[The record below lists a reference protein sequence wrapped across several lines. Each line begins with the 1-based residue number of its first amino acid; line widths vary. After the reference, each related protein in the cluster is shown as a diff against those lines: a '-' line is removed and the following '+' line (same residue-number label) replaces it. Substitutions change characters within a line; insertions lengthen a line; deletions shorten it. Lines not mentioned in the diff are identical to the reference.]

1 MLIDLIDDLNWLAVL
16 VATVAWFA
24 FAAIWYSIPP
34 ISAAWQRAAKITPQS
49 GAGSMP
55 PPSTM
60 IGTLV
65 AYLATTV
72 LIGLLLAALG
82 ITEIGNAIELGVLL
96 GVGFGTVGPFI
107 SQIYE
112 QKGSTYWL
120 INGVA
125 AIISFSIV
133 AVILALW
140 D

>member
-1 MLIDLIDDLNWLAVL
+1 VL

-34 ISAAWQRAAKITPQS
+34 ISVAWQRAAKITPQS

-72 LIGLLLAALG
+72 LIGLLVAALG